1 MISGTALC
9 NIRLTSWLRDGRQ
22 YMHIPRHQK
31 YAQNTMKRPS
41 HKKFPPPA
49 LPFAEITFAQAGN
62 EMVTSLGLRL
72 VMKNH
77 FMYVR
82 ILILKYMHEH
92 HVLG

>member
-9 NIRLTSWLRDGRQ
+9 NIRLTRWLRDGRQ
-22 YMHIPRHQK
+22 YMFTPRHQK

-49 LPFAEITFAQAGN
+49 LPLAEIMFARASN

-72 VMKNH
+72 VVKNY
-77 FMYVR
+77 FMYLDIRV
-82 ILILKYMHEH
+82 HA
-92 HVLG
+92 